1 MVRSSKILMSTVK
14 MSVLLDIFKRKRKHD
29 TRKFKDCI
37 RSDSEKRDIEKEQ
50 KFAFLLIITNKV
62 SLCSGI

>member
-1 MVRSSKILMSTVK
+1 MSTVK
-14 MSVLLDIFKRKRKHD
+14 MSVLLDIIKRKRKHD

-50 KFAFLLIITNKV
+50 KLAFLLIITNKV
-62 SLCSGI
+62 